1 MQGFCHPCFCNHA
14 CSISNLCNGTELRMS
29 APTSILVLRMADADL
44 KKRIMQD
51 IYENR
56 MLLTSVRDRPE
67 GWTLH
72 SGLWSP
78 FYIQLR
84 ILSSFPQT
92 LEMIGSALG
101 ALVKEEAPHI
111 NRLVGIA
118 FAGIPIATAMSL
130 STGIPACHTR
140 KVEGVRTEDEFKD
153 AISKYGQH
161 RLLEGE
167 VCEGDAICLVD
178 DLVTGMES
186 KLVARGQVAA
196 ELEKRGINNYT
207 IDDVAVVIDRQQG
220 ARVRA
225 NELKIRLHSLIDLVD
240 EGLSLIKDK
249 MTDEE
254 FDMISDYLSNPTEFK
269 RP

>member
-1 MQGFCHPCFCNHA
+1 MQ
-14 CSISNLCNGTELRMS
+14 E
-29 APTSILVLRMADADL
+29 
-44 KKRIMQD
+44 
-51 IYENR
+51 IYENK
-56 MLLTSVRDRPE
+56 MLLTSIRDKPE

-84 ILSSFPQT
+84 ILSSFPKT
-92 LEMIGSALG
+92 LEKIGRALG

-140 KVEGVRTEDEFKD
+140 KILGVKTEEELRE

-161 RLLEGE
+161 SLLEGE
-167 VCEGDAICLVD
+167 VRDGDAICLVD

-186 KLVARGQVAA
+186 KLVAKGQVIE
-196 ELEKRGINNYT
+196 ELQKSDIT
-207 IDDVAVVIDRQQG
+207 DFTVDDIAVVVDRQQG
-220 ARVRA
+220 ARSRA
-225 NELKIRLHSLIDLVD
+225 KELKINLHSLIDLVD
-240 EGLSLIKDK
+240 EGLPMIRNK
-249 MTDEE
+249 MTPEE
-254 FDMISDYLSNPTEFK
+254 YKLVLDYLSNPTGFK
-269 RP
+269 KP

>member
-1 MQGFCHPCFCNHA
+1 MC
-14 CSISNLCNGTELRMS
+14 
-29 APTSILVLRMADADL
+29 
-44 KKRIMQD
+44 D

-56 MLLTSVRDRPE
+56 MLLTSIRDKPE

-84 ILSSFPQT
+84 ILSSFPKT
-92 LEMIGSALG
+92 LKKIGQALG
-101 ALVKEEAPHI
+101 TLIMEEAPHI

-118 FAGIPIATAMSL
+118 FAGIPIATATSI

-140 KVEGVRTEDEFKD
+140 KILGVRNEQELED

-161 RLLEGE
+161 SLIEGD
-167 VCEGDAICLVD
+167 VLDGDAICLVD

-186 KLVARGQVAA
+186 KLVARGQVLS
-196 ELEKRGINNYT
+196 ELQKRGIT
-207 IDDVAVVIDRQQG
+207 DFTVDDIAVVVDRQQG
-220 ARVRA
+220 ARQRA
-225 NELKIRLHSLIDLVD
+225 NELKINLYALIDLVD
-240 EGLSLIKDK
+240 EGLPLIRDK
-249 MTDEE
+249 MTEEE
-254 FDMISDYLSNPTEFK
+254 FRMVSDYLSNPTGFK

>member
-1 MQGFCHPCFCNHA
+1 
-14 CSISNLCNGTELRMS
+14 
-29 APTSILVLRMADADL
+29 
-44 KKRIMQD
+44 
-51 IYENR
+51 
-56 MLLTSVRDRPE
+56 MLLTSTRDKSE

-84 ILSSFPQT
+84 ILSSFPET
-92 LEMIGSALG
+92 LNMVGKALG
-101 ALVKEEAPHI
+101 DLVKEEAPHI

-140 KVEGVRTEDEFKD
+140 KIVGVRTEQELQE

-161 RLLEGE
+161 ALLEGE
-167 VCEGDAICLVD
+167 IRDGDAICLID

-186 KLVARGQVAA
+186 KLVARGQVIA
-196 ELEKRGINNYT
+196 ELEKRGVSNYT
-207 IDDVAVVIDRQQG
+207 VDDIAVVVDRQQG
-220 ARVRA
+220 ARKRSG
-225 NELKIRLHSLIDLVD
+225 ELKINLHTLIDLVD
-240 EGLSLIKDK
+240 EGLPLLKDK

-254 FDMISDYLSNPTEFK
+254 FMMVSDYLADPTGFK
-269 RP
+269 KP